1 MGQGGI
7 LGLEQRRVWWQG
19 VSQGIRQVHGQGIRQ
34 GNGQEQVQ
42 GGGIKQ
48 ILVRVQQGLG
58 KVQRR
63 YFHLTK
69 QDSLMQL
76 LKRKH

>member
-19 VSQGIRQVHGQGIRQ
+19 VSQGIRQ

-42 GGGIKQ
+42 GGGIRQ